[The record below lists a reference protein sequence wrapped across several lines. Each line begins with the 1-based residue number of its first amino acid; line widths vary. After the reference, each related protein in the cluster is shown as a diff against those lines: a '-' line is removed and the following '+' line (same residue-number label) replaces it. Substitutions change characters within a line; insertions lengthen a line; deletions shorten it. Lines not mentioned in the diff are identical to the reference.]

1 MKNLFT
7 NLLNAFTSLN
17 PNKPRITVDSWF
29 TAYGEDGLWISEID
43 NPVQNARDFDVK
55 VSSDID
61 NFTVLKWSK
70 IKEINNHT
78 RKQAIEDIKAI
89 LEKKDVILEDDD
101 FRSNYLTRYYDLV
114 DTYKTLANFYYD
126 NKGTAF
132 LTELEESLES

>member
-17 PNKPRITVDSWF
+17 PAKPRITVNSCF
-29 TAYGEDGLWISEID
+29 SAYGEDGLWIAEID
-43 NPVQNARDFDVK
+43 NPVQNAKDFDVK
-55 VSSDID
+55 VSSDSD

-70 IKEINNHT
+70 IKEINNQT

-101 FRSNYLTRYYDLV
+101 FRSTYLTKYYYLV